1 MRCRARMTT
10 RLRRCTASIRRGRT
24 WRGRSDR
31 WSEFTRS
38 KGEGTMSIEIEVG
51 LENATKAPKVTEE
64 LSLEAPAPKGFAN
77 PNVRRALLLGGTV
90 LLAAVV
96 GLLSY
101 YHNREST
108 DDAQV
113 DGHITPM
120 ASKVYGRVAQVL
132 VEDNQPVK
140 AGQVLVKID
149 PRDYQA
155 ALDQAKASLMLA
167 ESEAR
172 SAGVDVP
179 RTRENVASGNSS
191 ADAQLLGAQADLAK
205 AQSTYE
211 QAQTADLAWAQD
223 NVDKSRANAELAKA
237 DLARYLPLMEKGE
250 ISKQQYDAAKA
261 NADAN
266 ASALK
271 ADQEKLAQAHR
282 NVDVTKAQL
291 DAAKARVE
299 QARAG
304 VASALADV
312 KQVGMKTADAQA
324 KLAKVEQA
332 RALLEA
338 AQLNLSYT
346 EITAPI
352 DGVAT
357 HKQVE
362 TGQIVQA
369 GQGLL
374 VVVPLQDVWV
384 TANFKETQ
392 LRNMRAGQ
400 KAEVK
405 VDTYGKTFSGRVDSI
420 AGATGS
426 VLSLLPPENA
436 TGNYVKVVQRIPVK
450 IVLDPIPSE
459 KAVLRPGMNV
469 DATVITN

>member
-1 MRCRARMTT
+1 
-10 RLRRCTASIRRGRT
+10 
-24 WRGRSDR
+24 
-31 WSEFTRS
+31 
-38 KGEGTMSIEIEVG
+38 MSIEIEVG
-51 LENATKAPKVTEE
+51 LENATRAPKATEE
-64 LSLEAPAPKGFAN
+64 LPLEEPPKGVAN
-77 PNVRRALLLGGTV
+77 PKVRGILAVAGAV
-90 LLAAVV
+90 ALAAIV
-96 GLLSY
+96 GLFVY
-101 YHNREST
+101 YHDREST

-132 VEDNQPVK
+132 VEDNQLVK

-155 ALDQAKASLMLA
+155 AADQAKAALLLA

-179 RTRENVASGNSS
+179 RTRENVLSGTTS
-191 ADAQLLGAQADLAK
+191 ADAQLMGAQADLAR
-205 AQSTYE
+205 AQTTYE
-211 QAQTADLAWAQD
+211 EAQTADLAWAQA
-223 NVDKSRANAELAKA
+223 NVEKSRANAELAKA

-261 NADAN
+261 NADAS

-271 ADQEKLAQAHR
+271 ADQERLAQAQR
-282 NVDVTKAQL
+282 SVEVAKAQL
-291 DAAKARVE
+291 DAAKAHVE
-299 QARAG
+299 QAKAG
-304 VASALADV
+304 VSSARADV
-312 KQVGMKTADAQA
+312 KQVSMKAADAQA
-324 KLAKVEQA
+324 KIAKVEQA
-332 RALLEA
+332 RAALEA
-338 AQLNLSYT
+338 AELNLSYAD
-346 EITAPI
+346 ITAPV

-362 TGQIVQA
+362 PGQIVQA

-374 VVVPLQDVWV
+374 VVVPLQNVWV

-392 LRNMRAGQ
+392 LRNMKPGQ
-400 KAEVK
+400 RAEVK
-405 VDTYGKTFSGRVDSI
+405 VDTYGKTFSGHVDSI

-450 IVLDPIPSE
+450 IVLDPIPAE

-469 DATVITN
+469 DATVVTN